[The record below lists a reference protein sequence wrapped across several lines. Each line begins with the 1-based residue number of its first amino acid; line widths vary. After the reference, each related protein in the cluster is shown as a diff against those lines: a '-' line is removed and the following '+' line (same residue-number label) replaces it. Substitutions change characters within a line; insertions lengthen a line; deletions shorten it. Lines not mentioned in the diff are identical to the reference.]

1 MVQISGAAVLAVA
14 ASTLFY
20 VLLATF
26 RERKE
31 LEHILGLH
39 ETKGI
44 KRRR

>member
-1 MVQISGAAVLAVA
+1 MVQLSGAVVLAVA

-20 VLLATF
+20 VLVATF

-31 LEHILGLH
+31 LEHVLGLH

-44 KRRR
+44 KRQ